1 MIKFILGVIIG
12 AGAWA
17 FISNP
22 AGKAV
27 LAAIVYNL
35 EATQGTVTT
44 AALPV
49 LSEDT
54 AAPPMSGATVPSAAE
69 EVPVPVA
76 PAAGEA
82 ESESTSY
89 SALDVYNKDNE
100 APAGESG
107 L

>member
-12 AGAWA
+12 SGAWA
-17 FISNP
+17 FICNP

-27 LAAIVYNL
+27 LSAIVYNL
-35 EATQGTVTT
+35 EATQGIVTT

-49 LSEDT
+49 LSDDT
-54 AAPPMSGATVPSAAE
+54 AAPPMSGGTLPSAVE

-82 ESESTSY
+82 ESESAVY
-89 SALDVYNKDNE
+89 GALDVYNKDNE
-100 APAGESG
+100 APAGESR